1 MELSI
6 NELDEYQ
13 DQDLNTNN
21 MFLKDNGNIYEQ
33 IPENIPIKVTKKVNK
48 VTFNNNNNINYRNIN
63 ERNNN
68 DNTILRPMNQSIPKP
83 YAKMVRP
90 HVPEPKSQISYDD
103 ILTKLGMF
111 VADGK
116 LHLLENQSEQT
127 KQQIK
132 QQYNNKKQQQP
143 YQQSQQKQQPPNKQ
157 PYQQSEPSQPYQ
169 QNSYIYNKYFSNET
183 NDTPHI
189 RVPKNVTEYKNMLIS
204 DLLQKQKI
212 KQIKSTK
219 LIMPNSNINY
229 APNTSRNLNQLFTF
243 SNR

>member
-6 NELDEYQ
+6 NELDE
-13 DQDLNTNN
+13 DLSPNNT
-21 MFLKDNGNIYEQ
+21 FFKKNGNMYDE

-48 VTFNNNNNINYRNIN
+48 VTFNNNNTNND
-63 ERNNN
+63 RNNN

-116 LHLLENQSEQT
+116 LHLLENQTEQT

-132 QQYNNKKQQQP
+132 QQYNNNKQSNQQQT
-143 YQQSQQKQQPPNKQ
+143 PNKQ
-157 PYQQSEPSQPYQ
+157 QYQKQNQPSQPYQ

>member
-6 NELDEYQ
+6 NELD
-13 DQDLNTNN
+13 QDLNTNN
-21 MFLKDNGNIYEQ
+21 PFFKDNVNMYEQ
-33 IPENIPIKVTKKVNK
+33 IPENFPVKVTKKVNK
-48 VTFNNNNNINYRNIN
+48 VTFNNNNTIND
-63 ERNNN
+63 RNNN

-90 HVPEPKSQISYDD
+90 QVPAPKSQISYDD
-103 ILTKLGMF
+103 ILNKLGMF

-116 LHLLENQSEQT
+116 LHLLENQSEQV

-132 QQYNNKKQQQP
+132 QQHGNNKQSNHQYQKPSQQSQP
-143 YQQSQQKQQPPNKQ
+143 YQQSQQ
-157 PYQQSEPSQPYQ
+157 SQPYQ

-183 NDTPHI
+183 NDTPQV

>member
-6 NELDEYQ
+6 NELDE
-13 DQDLNTNN
+13 DLNTNN
-21 MFLKDNGNIYEQ
+21 TFFKDNGNMYDE

-48 VTFNNNNNINYRNIN
+48 VTFNNNT
-63 ERNNN
+63 NN

-103 ILTKLGMF
+103 ILNKLGMF

-116 LHLLENQSEQT
+116 LHLLENQTEQT

-132 QQYNNKKQQQP
+132 QQYNNKKQSSQQP
-143 YQQSQQKQQPPNKQ
+143 YQQNQQQSQKQSYQPSQQ
-157 PYQQSEPSQPYQ
+157 QSQ
-169 QNSYIYNKYFSNET
+169 QNSYIYNKYFSNEI

>member
-6 NELDEYQ
+6 NELDE
-13 DQDLNTNN
+13 DLSPNNT
-21 MFLKDNGNIYEQ
+21 FFKKNGNMYDE

-48 VTFNNNNNINYRNIN
+48 VTFNNNNTNND
-63 ERNNN
+63 RNNN

-116 LHLLENQSEQT
+116 LHLLENQTEQT

-132 QQYNNKKQQQP
+132 QQYNNKKQQQ
-143 YQQSQQKQQPPNKQ
+143 SQQKQQPYQQSPQNKQQQ
-157 PYQQSEPSQPYQ
+157 PYQQQPYQQHSQ

>member
-1 MELSI
+1 MELNI
-6 NELDEYQ
+6 NELDEN
-13 DQDLNTNN
+13 LSTNN
-21 MFLKDNGNIYEQ
+21 IFLKDNGNMYEQ
-33 IPENIPIKVTKKVNK
+33 IPENFPVKVTKKANK
-48 VTFNNNNNINYRNIN
+48 VTFNNNNI
-63 ERNNN
+63 N

-103 ILTKLGMF
+103 ILNKLGMF

-116 LHLLENQSEQT
+116 LHLLENQTEQT

-132 QQYNNKKQQQP
+132 QQYSNKKQSNQQP
-143 YQQSQQKQQPPNKQ
+143 HQKIQQQNQKQ
-157 PYQQSEPSQPYQ
+157 PYQPTQQQQSQ

-189 RVPKNVTEYKNMLIS
+189 RVPKNVTEYKNMLIN